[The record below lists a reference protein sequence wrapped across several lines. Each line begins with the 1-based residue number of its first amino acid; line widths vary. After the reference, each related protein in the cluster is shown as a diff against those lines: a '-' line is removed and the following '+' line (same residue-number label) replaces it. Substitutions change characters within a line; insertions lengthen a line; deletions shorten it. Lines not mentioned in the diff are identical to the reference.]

1 MDYLQRAIS
10 FNHLCSHDSSRSEAN
25 DKANFLSLE
34 CAFGWLQMDYRR
46 EHDAVMKLIAK
57 DQEEPLPLNWAA
69 VIEDWD
75 RTYWIV
81 WILLLWMLWLRNPD
95 EFKAGY
101 LNDLWG
107 WQSGWYS

>member
-1 MDYLQRAIS
+1 
-10 FNHLCSHDSSRSEAN
+10 
-25 DKANFLSLE
+25 
-34 CAFGWLQMDYRR
+34 MDYRR

-69 VIEDWD
+69 VVEDWD

-107 WQSGWYS
+107 WQSDWYS